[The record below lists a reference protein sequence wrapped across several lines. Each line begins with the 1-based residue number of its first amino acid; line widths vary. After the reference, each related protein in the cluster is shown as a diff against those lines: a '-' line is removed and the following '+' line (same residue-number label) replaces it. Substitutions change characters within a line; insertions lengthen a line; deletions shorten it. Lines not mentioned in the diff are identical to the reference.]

1 MYYIRKYLY
10 IAVILIFAIIITV
23 LGVQGVNQSTIF
35 ALSLVAVLVCWICV
49 YIRPSAKEFAKN
61 GKRWVKKYEYINTT
75 EETKSHKDGSF
86 EVYYT
91 HNFKVYCKEPTSE
104 LTYEYELHK
113 NGGVSGK
120 DKYGKTYSKRIS
132 KNLFLKNLDVLDSND

>member
-10 IAVILIFAIIITV
+10 IAVIIIFTILITS
-23 LGVQGVNQSTIF
+23 LGVAGVNQSTIF
-35 ALSLVAVLVCWICV
+35 ALSLVAVLICWICV
-49 YIRPSAKEFAKN
+49 YIRPSKQEFAKN
-61 GKRWVKKYEYINTT
+61 GQRWIKKYEYINTT

-91 HNFKVYCKEPTSE
+91 HNFKVYCKEPKDN